1 MAWRPSS
8 YLIEGELD
16 NTAPGRVTGWM
27 IFKGLEKRVTFDL
40 AGDFHRDI
48 RGAKLRLFGDGER
61 ADTNEAA
68 AYLHGMSRHQ
78 TGQAGDITAGRA
90 PQDYGDYPYIEWY
103 GQHNGRVVIELDR
116 DAVEVIG
123 RPIPWIESDPI
134 SRAGQQQ
141 NMAAFLG
148 SLVQEISSSDHTAAS
163 QTPPESVPDTQPASD
178 PGYTHWVIENG
189 VIVGEAREIE
199 PIDDQLCIAYVRLF
213 RLPEQAEYGRI
224 AIDQLRLKHPAR

>member
-16 NTAPGRVTGWM
+16 NSTPGRVTGWM
-27 IFKGLEKRVTFDL
+27 LFKGLEKRVTFDL

-68 AYLHGMSRHQ
+68 AYMHGMSRHQ
-78 TGQAGDITAGRA
+78 TGQAGDITAGRE
-90 PQDYGDYPYIEWY
+90 PQDCGDYPYIEWY

-116 DAVEVIG
+116 DAVEVVG
-123 RPIPWIESDPI
+123 RPIPWLESDPI

-141 NMAAFLG
+141 NMATFLG
-148 SLVQEISSSDHTAAS
+148 SLVQEIGSSHHAAAP
-163 QTPPESVPDTQPASD
+163 QTPPASD
-178 PGYTHWVIENG
+178 PDYTHWVIENA
-189 VIVGEAREIE
+189 VVVGEAREIE
-199 PIDDQLCIAYVRLF
+199 LIDDDLCMAYVRLF
-213 RLPEQAEYGRI
+213 RLPEKAEYGRI
-224 AIDQLRLKHPAR
+224 ATDQLRLKHPSS